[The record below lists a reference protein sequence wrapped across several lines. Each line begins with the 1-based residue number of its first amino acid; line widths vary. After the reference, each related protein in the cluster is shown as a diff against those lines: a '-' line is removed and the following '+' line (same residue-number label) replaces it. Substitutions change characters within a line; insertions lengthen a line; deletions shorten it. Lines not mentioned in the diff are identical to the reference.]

1 MYYKDS
7 YPVALTLLRFVNS
20 EVVSIIHC
28 ARPLAFWAPT
38 QNRLLTDNFNNFF
51 TSFGFAEFASN
62 IVFSLERYLSN
73 FPFYV
78 KNVVTNGKSSYQN
91 YLYQIYAKFLI
102 HSFFLYSVVFVL

>member
-91 YLYQIYAKFLI
+91 YLY
-102 HSFFLYSVVFVL
+102 